1 MPEKLTTH
9 YSTHFTRVAVLTLSL
24 SLLPATSST
33 ADSLRSNG
41 GVHQK
46 PASRERI
53 GSLKF
58 EEATGV
64 EFPFAVFDAIPGTHE
79 APEFQREGVRSL
91 FYDGENYQGRPT
103 RVFAWYG
110 VPVPKDSGANEKS
123 IQKFPAMVLI
133 HGGGG
138 TAFDSW
144 VRLWNSR
151 GYAAIAMDL
160 CGCVPIGEIAKW
172 KQHEHA
178 GPPGWDASF
187 GQLESPITDQWTWH
201 AVTSV
206 ARANSLLRSFP
217 EVDADRIGVT
227 GISWGGYL
235 TSIVSGVDHRFRFA
249 VPVYGCGYLGENSA
263 WLPAFEKMGKENAG
277 LWLKQW
283 DPSGYLKRTRMPVL
297 WVNGTN
303 DFAYPMDSW
312 RRSSRLPKS
321 ERTLCLRIRMPHA
334 HGPAGESPEE
344 IRVFADHILNNGTP
358 LPSITEQGSGSTEA
372 WCTYESKSKI
382 VSAELAFTRASGR
395 WQDRL
400 WESRP
405 AKIDFDHHRVTAEVP
420 ADATVF
426 YLNIFDDRNCAVSTE
441 HIDRSEDQPA
451 Q

>member
-1 MPEKLTTH
+1 MPSKLRFRYTP
-9 YSTHFTRVAVLTLSL
+9 FMVLALILSFVCEERL
-24 SLLPATSST
+24 S
-33 ADSLRSNG
+33 ADSF
-41 GVHQK
+41 HT
-46 PASRERI
+46 ED
-53 GSLKF
+53 
-58 EEATGV
+58 ATGV
-64 EFPFAVFDAIPGTHE
+64 EFPSPILEAVPGIHE
-79 APEFQREGVRSL
+79 APEFQGEGVQSM
-91 FYDGENYQGRPT
+91 FYDGEDYQGRPT

-110 VPVPKDSGANEKS
+110 VPLPKDSSISDGSSKS
-123 IQKFPAMVLI
+123 SQKFPAMVLI

-138 TAFDSW
+138 TAFDNW

-160 CGCVPIGEIAKW
+160 CGCVPVGEYSKW
-172 KQHEHA
+172 KRHEHG

-187 GQLESPITDQWTWH
+187 EQLESPITDQWTWH
-201 AVTSV
+201 AVTAV

-217 EVDADRIGVT
+217 EIDAERIGVT

-263 WLPAFEKMGKENAG
+263 WLPAFEKMGKDKAG

-283 DPSGYLKRTRMPVL
+283 DPSGYLKRTRVPVL

-334 HGPAGESPEE
+334 HGPAGEAPEE

-358 LPSITEQGSGSTEA
+358 LPSITEQGSSSTQA
-372 WCTYESKSKI
+372 WCTYKSQTKI

-400 WESRP
+400 WESLP
-405 AKIDFDHHRVTAEVP
+405 AKIDHDQCRVTAEIP

-451 Q
+451 P